1 MKIHETLK
9 IMPKLSQEQIDQARE
24 VDLLAY
30 LLSHESGVLKQEGA
44 NYRHN
49 EHDSLVYVASKNYWY
64 WNSRGRK
71 INAVDYLME
80 IRGYSFVGGCGTA
93 DRQRNPCCFSLYSFR
108 QPGTAETGGEKAL
121 PPPQGETLCHLCC
134 FLSPTPGSPFGHHQT
149 VYAVG
154 PFYESRYN
162 NEAVCVFVG
171 RDDTGTGRFACVR
184 GIAGDLKKRHQRQ

>member
-1 MKIHETLK
+1 
-9 IMPKLSQEQIDQARE
+9 MPKLSQEQIDQARE

-80 IRGYSFVGGCGTA
+80 IRGYSFVEAVERLTGCGTPA
-93 DRQRNPCCFSLYSFR
+93 VSHYTASGSREQRKPVEKK
-108 QPGTAETGGEKAL
+108 ETGGEKTL

-154 PFYESRYN
+154 P
-162 NEAVCVFVG
+162 
-171 RDDTGTGRFACVR
+171 
-184 GIAGDLKKRHQRQ
+184 IL

>member
-1 MKIHETLK
+1 
-9 IMPKLSQEQIDQARE
+9 MPKLSQEQIDQARE

-49 EHDSLVYVASKNYWY
+49 EHDSLVYVANKNYWY
-64 WNSRGRK
+64 WNSRGQK

-80 IRGYSFVGGCGTA
+80 IRGYSFVEAVERLTGCGT
-93 DRQRNPCCFSLYSFR
+93 PTVSHR

-154 PFYESRYN
+154 P
-162 NEAVCVFVG
+162 
-171 RDDTGTGRFACVR
+171 
-184 GIAGDLKKRHQRQ
+184 IL

>member
-1 MKIHETLK
+1 
-9 IMPKLSQEQIDQARE
+9 MPKLSQEQIDQARE

-80 IRGYSFVGGCGTA
+80 IRGYSFVEA
-93 DRQRNPCCFSLYSFR
+93 VERPLYSFR

-154 PFYESRYN
+154 P
-162 NEAVCVFVG
+162 
-171 RDDTGTGRFACVR
+171 
-184 GIAGDLKKRHQRQ
+184 IL